1 MPLGKKI
8 TLSHG
13 AGGSVMGELIEFLTD
28 IITEKKVPHG
38 IGLPE
43 LDDGGTIPMK
53 DYEIVFT
60 TDAHAV
66 SPIFYPGGDI
76 GRLSISGTVND
87 VLVMGAK
94 PIAIADTIVIE
105 EGFEVE
111 KLKRILESMN
121 TTAKEANVKIIAG
134 DVKVVPHG
142 DLNGI
147 LISTSGIGIAK
158 KGKLILDSGL
168 KPGNKIIVTGT
179 IGDHGIAILA
189 NREGMKFETPLKSDT
204 APLSETIGAALK
216 AGKITAMK
224 DPTRG
229 GVATALNEFT
239 KKSNVSIWLWEEK
252 IPIRPEVTAACEM
265 FGMDPFEITCEGKA
279 IIGVDSDDAE
289 NVLCAIR
296 KTKYGENATIIGEVK
311 VERPGN
317 VIMRTKVGGH
327 RIIDV
332 PYGEPIPRV
341 C

>member
-1 MPLGKKI
+1 MPLDKRI

-13 AGGSVMGELIEFLTD
+13 AGGSVMGELIEFITG
-28 IITEKKVPHG
+28 IITEKNVPNG
-38 IGLPE
+38 IGLKE
-43 LDDGGTIPMK
+43 LDDAGTIPMK
-53 DYEIVFT
+53 DYEIILT

-87 VLVMGAK
+87 VLVMGGQ
-94 PIAIADTIVIE
+94 PLAITDTIVME

-121 TTAKEANVKIIAG
+121 ETAREANVKIIAG

-142 DLNGI
+142 NLDQI
-147 LISTSGIGIAK
+147 LISTTGLGIIEK
-158 KGKLILDSGL
+158 NKLILDSGL
-168 KPGNKIIVTGT
+168 RPGNKIIITGT

-189 NREGMKFETPLKSDT
+189 KREGMKFETPLKSDT
-204 APLSETIGAALK
+204 APLVETINAALN

-229 GVATALNEFT
+229 GVAAAMNEFA
-239 KKSNVSIWLWEEK
+239 KKSKVSIWLEEEK
-252 IPIRPEVTAACEM
+252 IPIKKEVIAACEM
-265 FGMDPFEITCEGKA
+265 FGMDPFEITSEGKA
-279 IIGVDSDDAE
+279 LIGVASEDAQK
-289 NVLCAIR
+289 VLQAI
-296 KTKYGENATIIGEVK
+296 KNTKYGKNAAIIGEVK
-311 VERPGN
+311 AERPGK
-317 VIMRTKVGGH
+317 VILKTEVGGH

>member
-1 MPLGKKI
+1 
-8 TLSHG
+8 
-13 AGGSVMGELIEFLTD
+13 MGELIDLLTS
-28 IITEKKVPHG
+28 ILTEKKLPNG

-43 LDDGGTIPMK
+43 LDDGGSIPMD

-66 SPIFYPGGDI
+66 SPFFYPGGDI

-87 VLVMGAK
+87 VLVMGAR
-94 PIAIADTIVIE
+94 PLAIADTIVIE
-105 EGFEVE
+105 EGFEIDD
-111 KLKRILESMN
+111 LKRILESMN
-121 TTAKEANVKIIAG
+121 YTAKEANVKIIAG

-147 LISTSGIGIAK
+147 LLSTAGIGIAE

-179 IGDHGIAILA
+179 IGDHGIAVLA

-204 APLSETIGAALK
+204 APLGETIGAALK
-216 AGKITAMK
+216 TGKITAMK

-229 GVATALNEFT
+229 GVAAALNEFA
-239 KKSNVSIWLWEEK
+239 KKSNVSIWLEEAK
-252 IPIRPEVTAACEM
+252 IPIKKEVVAACEM

-279 IIGVDSDDAE
+279 LIGVASEDAAK
-289 NVLCAIR
+289 VLQAI
-296 KTKYGENATIIGEVK
+296 KNTKYGKNAEIIGEVK
-311 VERPGN
+311 SDRPGN
-317 VIMRTKVGGH
+317 VILRTEVGGH

>member
-1 MPLGKKI
+1 MPLDKKI

-13 AGGSVMGELIEFLTD
+13 AGGSVMGELIEFLTE
-28 IITEKKVPHG
+28 IITEKKITNG

-43 LDDGGTIPMK
+43 LDDAGTIPMK
-53 DYEIVFT
+53 DYEIVLT

-87 VLVMGAK
+87 VLVMGAL
-94 PIAIADTIVIE
+94 PIAIADTMVIE
-105 EGFEVE
+105 EGFEFQ

-121 TTAKEANVKIIAG
+121 ETAKEANVKIIAG

-142 DLNGI
+142 DLNEI
-147 LISTSGIGIAK
+147 LISTTGVGIAER
-158 KGKLILDSGL
+158 GKLILDSGL

-204 APLSETIGAALK
+204 APLNETIAAALK

-229 GVATALNEFT
+229 GLAAALNEFA
-239 KKSNVSIWLWEEK
+239 KKTNSSIWLDEGK
-252 IPIRPEVTAACEM
+252 IPIRKEVIAACEM
-265 FGMDPFEITCEGKA
+265 FGMDPFEITSEGKA
-279 IIGVDSDDAE
+279 IIGVESVDAE
-289 NVLCAIR
+289 NILAAIK
-296 KTKYGENATIIGEVK
+296 KTKYGKNAAIIGEVK
-311 VERPGN
+311 TERPGS
-317 VIMRTKVGGH
+317 VILRTEVGGH